1 LFEHRAKQNNENE
14 AGYLLLEVLIGV
26 AISSTLIY
34 LLLASLN
41 SLSRSQDRTLQVVE
55 DISDRVFT
63 RNLTNKVFASI
74 KPTYRSEEGGFEGR
88 RNGFNGRSY
97 LDGVA
102 GLGGADID
110 VSLVSDGPR
119 TRLVM
124 TSEDGAYTLMTIEGR
139 NCRFEYQPP
148 EGGFLATW
156 QDTSGTENVR
166 DGSAPNARY
175 LRYARPVPRQVRL
188 FCTTNRRE
196 QLVGAWPLG
205 ANDWPAPRESDL
217 QGALPF

>member
-1 LFEHRAKQNNENE
+1 MFEHRAKQNNENE

-88 RNGFNGRSY
+88 RN
-97 LDGVA
+97 
-102 GLGGADID
+102 
-110 VSLVSDGPR
+110 
-119 TRLVM
+119 
-124 TSEDGAYTLMTIEGR
+124 
-139 NCRFEYQPP
+139 
-148 EGGFLATW
+148 
-156 QDTSGTENVR
+156 
-166 DGSAPNARY
+166 
-175 LRYARPVPRQVRL
+175 
-188 FCTTNRRE
+188 
-196 QLVGAWPLG
+196 
-205 ANDWPAPRESDL
+205 
-217 QGALPF
+217 